1 MPLENIKIRV
11 ASMSDMPILLQ
22 FEQGVISAERPM
34 DSTLQ
39 AENVKYYNLVKMISS
54 PDTQI
59 LVATINDALVGSGY
73 ARIES
78 GKIYNTFEKYAYLGF
93 MFVKSDYRGLGINA
107 KIIENLKN
115 WCLSRDIFELRLD
128 VYHNNPSAIKAYQ
141 KVGFESNMIN
151 MRIDIRP

>member
-1 MPLENIKIRV
+1 MTQL
-11 ASMSDMPILLQ
+11 AT
-22 FEQGVISAERPM
+22 
-34 DSTLQ
+34 STLCFHCGLECPDEKVKIEEKFFCCNGCKTVYKILE
-39 AENVKYYNLVKMISS
+39 ENNLCQYYDLEKMISS

-107 KIIENLKN
+107 KIIENLKD

-128 VYHNNPSAIKAYQ
+128 VYHKTHLL
-141 KVGFESNMIN
+141 
-151 MRIDIRP
+151 